1 MELKQ
6 LRYFVAVAEE
16 LHFGR
21 AARRLF
27 ISQPALSFD
36 IRRFEEQLGVQLLER
51 NSKTVALTNAGH
63 VLLGEARRLLQQAEE
78 AERMTT
84 RSAHGLA
91 GRLRIGFVNSML
103 YRGLPEAVQRFEA
116 EHPAVEIV
124 LKEMNTA
131 EQARALQQLQID
143 VGFAHWGHFPPEVQ
157 TSVLLSEAFVCCLP
171 ASHPLARRR
180 RIELSKLAREP
191 FILFPRGVSPHYHDQ
206 IIATCV
212 EAGFSPQIRHEA
224 RLWQTVVTMVEFGM
238 GIALVPQALARMQT
252 TRVVFRP
259 LVRNPFGSQVLQL
272 TRADNDS
279 PAARSFADYARRG
292 LNAKAPYAPPA

>member
-51 NSKTVALTNAGH
+51 NNKAVSLTNAGH
-63 VLLGEARRLLQQAEE
+63 VLLAEARRLLEQAEE
-78 AERMTT
+78 VERVTA

-103 YRGLPEAVQRFEA
+103 YRGLPEAVQRFQA
-116 EHPAVEIV
+116 DHPAVEIV
-124 LKEMNTA
+124 LKEMNSA
-131 EQARALQQLQID
+131 EQVRALQQLQID
-143 VGFAHWGHFPPEVQ
+143 LGLAHWGHFPPEVES
-157 TSVLLSEAFVCCLP
+157 TLLLSEPFVCCLP
-171 ASHPLARRR
+171 AQHRLARRR
-180 RIELSKLAREP
+180 RIDLRDLAREP
-191 FILFPRGVSPHYHDQ
+191 FILFPRSVSPHYHDQ

-212 EAGFSPQIRHEA
+212 DAGFSPQIRHEA
-224 RLWQTVVTMVEFGM
+224 RLWQTVVTMVEFQM
-238 GIALVPQALARMQT
+238 GVALVPAALGRVSSE
-252 TRVVFRP
+252 RVVFRP
-259 LVRNPFGSQVLQL
+259 LARNPFESQVLQL
-272 TRADNDS
+272 ARADQDLR
-279 PAARSFADYARRG
+279 AVEGFIRCLHDELRR
-292 LNAKAPYAPPA
+292 

>member
-36 IRRFEEQLGVQLLER
+36 IRKFEEQLGVQLLER
-51 NSKTVALTNAGH
+51 TSKAVALTNAGH
-63 VLLGEARRLLQQAEE
+63 VLLEEARRLLEQADEVRRI
-78 AERMTT
+78 AT
-84 RSAHGLA
+84 RSAHGFA

-103 YRGLPEAVQRFEA
+103 YRGLPEAVRRFEA
-116 EHPAVEIV
+116 DHPAVEVV
-124 LKEMNTA
+124 LREMNTA
-131 EQARALQQLQID
+131 EQVQALQRLQIEL
-143 VGFAHWGHFPPEVQ
+143 GLAHWGRFPAEVR
-157 TSVLLSEAFVCCLP
+157 SEVLFSEPFLCCLP
-171 ASHPLARRR
+171 QGHPFARKR
-180 RIELSKLAREP
+180 RIDLASLAREP
-191 FILFPRGVSPHYHDQ
+191 FILFPRSVSPHYHDQ

-238 GIALVPQALARMQT
+238 GIALVPAALAPMGGERA
-252 TRVVFRP
+252 VFRP
-259 LVRNPFGSQVLQL
+259 LASNPYESQVLKLVRQGEPDAIAQGFAGYL
-272 TRADNDS
+272 V
-279 PAARSFADYARRG
+279 AR
-292 LNAKAPYAPPA
+292 